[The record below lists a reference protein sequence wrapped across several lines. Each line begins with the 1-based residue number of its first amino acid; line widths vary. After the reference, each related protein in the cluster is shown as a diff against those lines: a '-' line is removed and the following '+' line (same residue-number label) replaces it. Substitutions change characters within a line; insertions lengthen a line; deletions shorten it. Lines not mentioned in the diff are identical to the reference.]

1 MTAGLPYLLST
12 GVVSLLNS
20 FYLHSRSGY
29 VLLAAGFRYSPRYA
43 SWINLIDSWIIRSVL
58 DPSD

>member
-20 FYLHSRSGY
+20 FYLHSRSRCEVD
-29 VLLAAGFRYSPRYA
+29 VLLAAGFRYSPQ
-43 SWINLIDSWIIRSVL
+43 L
-58 DPSD
+58 